1 MIDSRKQCD
10 YDMNYDPQYFL
21 LQVNHYGS
29 NQIFEQGMYEH
40 VGWESNR
47 KHIAHS
53 EIKSGDLVL
62 VYFTSTAPFF
72 KQTLKMIYRVKSVT
86 KNKARFYLD
95 NWKELHGL
103 SHSTIQKLIKKNQ
116 LSKSFER
123 CAGGSGGS
131 GRGYNI
137 IKISKTEFETVLKT
151 DIATSNSDNSKQNP
165 LSEDE
170 KLCREIEL
178 SQSKEVKSKKEL
190 EEELEKLNGQITK
203 AEPRI
208 ITPAMNK
215 IRYDRLKSIVD
226 MLKKIHKKCMICK
239 EEHFETQNGALY
251 SEVSHIIPFNVSH
264 NDHVENLMVLCP
276 TCHKKFD
283 NAKYVDRKKLYETLR
298 RNFPSKK
305 FERPSFL

>member
-1 MIDSRKQCD
+1 
-10 YDMNYDPQYFL
+10 MNYDPQYFL
-21 LQVNHYGS
+21 LQVSDYGS
-29 NQIFEQGMYEH
+29 NQIFKKGMYEH
-40 VGWESNR
+40 IGWDSNR

-62 VYFTSTAPFF
+62 VYFTSKAPFF
-72 KQTLKMIYRVKSVT
+72 KKTLKMIYRVKSVT

-95 NWKELHGL
+95 NWKELNGL
-103 SHSTIQKLIKKNQ
+103 SHSTIQKLFKKNQ

-131 GRGYNI
+131 GTGYNI
-137 IKISKTEFETVLKT
+137 TKISKTEFETILKI
-151 DIATSNSDNSKQNP
+151 DMVTSNSNNLSKQNP

-178 SQSKEVKSKKEL
+178 SPSKKVKSRKEL
-190 EEELEKLNGQITK
+190 EEELKKLNGQIKK

-215 IRYDRLKSIVD
+215 IRYARLKSIVER
-226 MLKKIHKKCMICK
+226 LKEIHEKCMICK

-264 NDHVENLMVLCP
+264 NDHLENLMVLCP

-305 FERPSFL
+305 FERPFFL